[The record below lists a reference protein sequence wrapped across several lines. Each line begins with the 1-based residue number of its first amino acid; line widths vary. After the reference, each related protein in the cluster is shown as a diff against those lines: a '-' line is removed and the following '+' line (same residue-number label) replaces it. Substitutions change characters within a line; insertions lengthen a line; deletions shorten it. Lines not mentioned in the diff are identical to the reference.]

1 MSESACSYGRESRS
15 HALLREELRRDLIG
29 RDKQL
34 IRGIF
39 GNEGSCMILLN
50 SCVKVFRN
58 GGSSIIVPS
67 YLLFCKIS
75 MQYMYKMYLLLTF
88 LD

>member
-39 GNEGSCMILLN
+39 GNERSCMILLN
-50 SCVKVFRN
+50 SCAKVFTPSPYGN
-58 GGSSIIVPS
+58 EYDTKITHSGSNTPS
-67 YLLFCKIS
+67 VRLYPAL
-75 MQYMYKMYLLLTF
+75 
-88 LD
+88 